1 MAFAD
6 KKGIN
11 IASPFKLQAEEL
23 LDVRQEVDT
32 IVERDELVRI
42 HAAAPGL
49 RVFVK
54 ANKTTYIYNGS
65 GWDTLISSANIGSQ
79 SVTTATKLSS
89 SAGSATQPIYF
100 SNGKP
105 AACSYTLG
113 KSVPSNAV
121 FTDTTYRD
129 MKGATTTGVGVS
141 GLVPAPS
148 PGAANRYLRSD
159 GSWQVPPD
167 TNTTYTLSSFDIAVT
182 ADDINKLK
190 GIKGNV
196 QEYIDRIFAKA
207 DHIDSIKLNLTGG
220 KLTGD
225 LGIPKEPCEL
235 ADGGVPYAGS
245 SGYLSKWE
253 DITKYKTY
261 LGSLAVGGSDLANWN
276 HLISIR
282 HYNGHKTSA
291 SSGFYLYTSYSTDNG
306 LTFRKQKD
314 QTSWYNERVLL
325 DSANYSSYV
334 ASASHSHSTAT
345 TSAAGFMP
353 KLNGS
358 TSNYLRGDGSWATP
372 PNTNTDTKVTQTA
385 VAVADY
391 TNWRS
396 IPWGSSNS
404 ASEGFT
410 PTTVTDVTYTTPNL
424 SFQPSTGTLKATVFK
439 GNLSGNA
446 TSADSANYATSAGSA
461 SSATTATKLS
471 SSAGSAT
478 QPVYFSGGKPV
489 ACSYTLGKSVPSNAV
504 FTDTNT
510 WIAFKGATTSA
521 AGTAGYAPAPSAGA
535 ANRYLRSDGTWSVPP
550 NDNTTYS
557 LSSFGITASA
567 AEINYTKGVTSSIQ
581 TQLNG
586 KASSS
591 HTHDLSAMINSLST
605 GSSTPVDGDYY
616 VTQYAGGGTTN
627 TEYLRRPVSA
637 LATYVNSKLAT
648 VARTGS
654 YNDLSGRPSIPS
666 VGNGTVT
673 ITQNGTKKGSFTMNQ
688 SGDAT
693 IALTDTNTTYS
704 LGSFGITA
712 SAAEIN
718 YTKGVTSSI
727 QTQLNG
733 KAASSHSHS
742 TASTSSAGFMPK
754 LNGSTSNYLR
764 GDGSWATPPNT
775 NTDTKVTNTPA
786 NTSTAYITGTT
797 SSSANTGTQIFDT
810 GVYLTSTSGRMHT
823 GSLEIG
829 GAILTY
835 DSTNKSL
842 TISFS

>member
-113 KSVPSNAV
+113 KSVPSDAV

-129 MKGATTTGVGVS
+129 MKGATNTGVGVS

-196 QEYIDRIFAKA
+196 QEYIDRIFSKVDNIDAK
-207 DHIDSIKLNLTGG
+207 KLNLTGG

-235 ADGGVPYAGS
+235 ADGGIPYAGS

-261 LGSLAVGGSDLANWN
+261 LGSLAVGGAELANWN

-282 HYNGHKTSA
+282 HYNGYKGSSSA
-291 SSGFYLYTSYSTDNG
+291 GFYMYTSYSTDNG

-314 QTSWYNERVLL
+314 QTSWYDERVLL

-353 KLNGS
+353 QLNGSTSKYLRGDGTWATPPDTNTTYSLSSFGITASAAEINYTKGVTSSIQTQLNSKAASSHSHSTASTSSAGFMPKLNGS
-358 TSNYLRGDGSWATP
+358 TSNYLRGDGAWATP
-372 PNTNTDTKVTQTA
+372 PNTD
-385 VAVADY
+385 
-391 TNWRS
+391 
-396 IPWGSSNS
+396 
-404 ASEGFT
+404 
-410 PTTVTDVTYTTPNL
+410 
-424 SFQPSTGTLKATVFK
+424 
-439 GNLSGNA
+439 
-446 TSADSANYATSAGSA
+446 
-461 SSATTATKLS
+461 
-471 SSAGSAT
+471 
-478 QPVYFSGGKPV
+478 
-489 ACSYTLGKSVPSNAV
+489 
-504 FTDTNT
+504 T

-535 ANRYLRSDGTWSVPP
+535 SNRYLRSDGTWSVPP

-557 LSSFGITASA
+557 LGSFGITASA

-605 GSSTPVDGDYY
+605 GSSTPVDDDYY

-637 LATYVNSKLAT
+637 LATYVNSKLAA

-673 ITQNGTKKGSFTMNQ
+673 ITQNGKTKGSFTMNQ
-688 SGDAT
+688 SGNTT
-693 IALTDTNTTYS
+693 IALTDTDTNTTYS
-704 LGSFGITA
+704 LASFGITA

-727 QTQLNG
+727 QTQLNS

-764 GDGSWATPPNT
+764 GDGAWATPPNT
-775 NTDTKVTNTPA
+775 DTDTKVTNVAA

-797 SSSANTGTQIFDT
+797 SSSTNTGTQVFDT